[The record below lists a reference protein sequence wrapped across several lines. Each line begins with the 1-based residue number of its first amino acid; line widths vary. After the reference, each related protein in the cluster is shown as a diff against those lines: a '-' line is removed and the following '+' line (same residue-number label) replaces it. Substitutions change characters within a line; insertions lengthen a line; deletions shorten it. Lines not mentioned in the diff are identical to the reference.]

1 MSFSFKSVLFFAAFA
16 LLTASPAFSQNTE
29 LIQAAKKEG
38 GKVVAYG
45 SLESDAVDAL
55 GKAFHE
61 KTGLTLEYWRASA
74 TKVMDRVLSEYR
86 AGKPLFDVVLTNDTP
101 MQIMDKQGVFA
112 KYTSPSAKDFPKS
125 AIDPELGPRYR
136 NVVIGIVYN
145 KSLIAPA
152 DAPKSLED
160 LLKPQYRGK
169 LVMPDPTQHTTTAQ
183 WLASLDKLMG
193 KEKAEKYV
201 HDLAATHP
209 VLVESLLPA
218 AKRVTTGE
226 TPIAITYIKYA
237 YIFGK
242 QGAPLDYVRLG
253 KFLGEGHYID
263 LSNKAPHPDAGKAFI
278 DFFLGN
284 QSMTIMANMGEFVN
298 RKGIYPPLPDAD
310 KVQFVQMDS
319 FDKHGFAELKKEYA
333 QLFSR

>member
-1 MSFSFKSVLFFAAFA
+1 MSPNFKSVLLFVAFA
-16 LLTASPAFSQNTE
+16 CYTASPAFGQSAE

-38 GKVVAYG
+38 GKIVAYG
-45 SLESDAVDAL
+45 SLESDTLEAI

-61 KTGLTLEYWRASA
+61 KTGLTVEYWRASA

-101 MQIMDKQGVFA
+101 MQIMEKQGIFT
-112 KYTSPSAKDFPKS
+112 KYISPSAKDFPQS

-136 NVVIGIVYN
+136 NVIVGVLYN
-145 KSLIAPA
+145 TSLIAPA
-152 DAPKSLED
+152 DAPKSLDD
-160 LLKPQYRGK
+160 LLKPQYKGK

-183 WLASLDKLMG
+183 WLASLYKLMG
-193 KEKAEKYV
+193 KEKAGKYIR
-201 HDLAATHP
+201 DLAATHP
-209 VLVESLLPA
+209 VLVESFLPA

-226 TPIAITYIKYA
+226 TPIGITYIKYA

-242 QGAPLDYVRLG
+242 EGAPLDYVRLG

-284 QSMTIMANMGEFVN
+284 ESMTLMANLGEFVN
-298 RKGIYPPLPDAD
+298 RKGIYPPLPDAN
-310 KVQFVQMDS
+310 KVQFVQMGS

-333 QLFSR
+333 KLFLR

>member
-1 MSFSFKSVLFFAAFA
+1 MSGNFKSTWFFVGFA
-16 LLTASPAFSQNTE
+16 LLITSPAFGQSPE

-45 SLESDAVDAL
+45 SLESDTMEAIS
-55 GKAFHE
+55 KAFRE

-101 MQIMDKQGVFA
+101 MQIMEKQGMFA
-112 KYTSPSAKDFPKS
+112 RYISPSAKDFPKS
-125 AIDPELGPRYR
+125 AIDPSLGPRYR
-136 NVVIGIVYN
+136 NVIIGIVYN
-145 KSLIAPA
+145 KSIIPSAE
-152 DAPKSLED
+152 APKSLED

-169 LVMPDPTQHTTTAQ
+169 VVMPDPTQHTTTAQ
-183 WLASLDKLMG
+183 WLASLHKLMG
-193 KEKAEKYV
+193 KEKAEKFTR
-201 HDLAATHP
+201 DLSATHP
-209 VLVESLLPA
+209 ILVESLLPA

-242 QGAPLDYVRLG
+242 EGAPLDYVRLG
-253 KFLGEGHYID
+253 KFLGEGHYVD
-263 LSNKAPHPDAGKAFI
+263 LSNKAPHPDGGKAFI

-284 QSMTIMANMGEFVN
+284 ESMTIMANLGEFVN

-310 KVQFVQMDS
+310 KVQFVELDS
-319 FDKHGFAELKKEYA
+319 FNKQGFAELKKEYTK
-333 QLFSR
+333 LFLR